1 MHVMANP
8 PPMVPQPSHKVRRA
22 ALGAMI
28 GSSPGLALMIVNL
41 VAVSGEAVLT
51 VGVGAIFLTVGGA
64 VAGAILGTQGGAPG
78 RTVLGALAGG
88 GLCGVLAFV
97 TPGFTLLAP
106 LAVIAGAVAGGMI
119 AGQPARPAPPPPPP
133 PSTGPSPTA

>member
-1 MHVMANP
+1 MNVMTNP
-8 PPMVPQPSHKVRRA
+8 PTMIPERSHKVRQSV
-22 ALGAMI
+22 LGALI
-28 GSSPGLALMIVNL
+28 GAIPGLVLMAVNL
-41 VAVSGEAVLT
+41 LFVSGEALLT

-78 RTVLGALAGG
+78 RTILGAYIG

-97 TPGFTLLAP
+97 TPGFTRLAP

-119 AGQPARPAPPPPPP
+119 AGQRRQTTPPPPPP
-133 PSTGPSPTA
+133 PPAST